1 MDSNIHTPNS
11 KNTLP
16 SQATFS
22 ILFKGLRNDVDSAVA
37 IAQLSSLFKVSV
49 EQIDSLLALPSY
61 TIKKSI
67 SENAA
72 RNYQIAIEAAGGVC
86 EIQADYVQIQS
97 IEIVLPEHGSFT
109 AKHNAASPPPTQF
122 SAKEKQP
129 TSSMATEPAKHDAA
143 ELKDEIQSKT
153 LHLILL
159 TIVTSGL
166 YPLLW
171 LTRHHDTFNRITKKQ
186 TINMK
191 YIVWMAI
198 FTGICLAL
206 RDARDK
212 SAILMFFGAYIV
224 GSILFLIWAFR
235 AKSALQN
242 YALNTFKIDLRM
254 NPVYTFF
261 FTIFYINYCINDLP
275 EVLRRQ
281 KILTGQNQI

>member
-1 MDSNIHTPNS
+1 
-11 KNTLP
+11 
-16 SQATFS
+16 
-22 ILFKGLRNDVDSAVA
+22 
-37 IAQLSSLFKVSV
+37 AQLASLFKVSV

-86 EIQADYVQIQS
+86 EIQADGVQIQS
-97 IEIVLPEHGSFT
+97 IEIVLPEHGSFA
-109 AKHNAASPPPTQF
+109 AKHNAASPPPAYESTSSTQF

-143 ELKDEIQSKT
+143 ELKDEIQTKT

-159 TIVTSGL
+159 TIITSGL

-281 KILTGQNQI
+281 KILTGQNQM